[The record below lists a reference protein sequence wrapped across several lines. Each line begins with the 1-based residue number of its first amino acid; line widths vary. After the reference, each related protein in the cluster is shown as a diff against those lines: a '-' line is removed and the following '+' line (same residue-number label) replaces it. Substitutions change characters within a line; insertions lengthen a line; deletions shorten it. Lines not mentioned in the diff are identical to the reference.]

1 MVHTKLFKNGSNQA
15 VRIPK
20 RWSFECEE
28 VVMLRRGEELILR
41 PKKDDWVEL
50 EALADDF
57 DADFMPGGSE
67 DLPIDEAINFS

>member
-1 MVHTKLFKNGSNQA
+1 
-15 VRIPK
+15 
-20 RWSFECEE
+20 
-28 VVMLRRGEELILR
+28 MLRRGEELILR